1 MDRLLVEEHMGQL
14 QAVVLVEQ
22 LVELQVVV
30 QEPLVLLVER
40 VVVGSWHMDKLVELE
55 LLVQQAELV
64 QVLVLATGT
73 KGMAD
78 I

>member
-22 LVELQVVV
+22 LIELQ
-30 QEPLVLLVER
+30 VER
-40 VVVGSWHMDKLVELE
+40 VVVGSWPMGKLVELE
-55 LLVQQAELV
+55 LLVQQAKLV
-64 QVLVLATGT
+64 QVLATST
-73 KGMAD
+73 KDMAD

>member
-1 MDRLLVEEHMGQL
+1 MGRLLVEEHMGQL

-40 VVVGSWHMDKLVELE
+40 VVVGSWPMGKLVELE
-55 LLVQQAELV
+55 LLVQQAKLV
-64 QVLVLATGT
+64 QVLATST
-73 KGMAD
+73 KDMAD

>member
-55 LLVQQAELV
+55 LLV
-64 QVLVLATGT
+64 
-73 KGMAD
+73 
-78 I
+78 